1 MLRRITKIEVQKRR
15 PRRRSLFLDGDF
27 FCGVEEEVVVKL
39 RLKEGKEIDDEE
51 IARIA
56 ETEEETKARR
66 YGISLLSYRMRSRK
80 ELSRRLQRK
89 GYSQETVD
97 RVTSD
102 LEEAG
107 LIDDLEFAR
116 LWMRSRMESSPRSFY
131 AIRRELFQKGVDR
144 EKIENAQCE
153 LEREFDEKEIALSLA
168 KKRLSRLKG
177 LEKRDRERRLLGFL
191 KRRGFDYETVRSVLA
206 ELKDGQNDIQ

>member
-15 PRRRSLFLDGDF
+15 PGRRSLFLDGDF

-39 RLKEGKEIDDEE
+39 RLKEGKEIDDAE

-66 YGISLLSYRMRSRK
+66 YGIGLLSYRMRSRK
-80 ELSRRLQRK
+80 ELARRLERK

-97 RVTSD
+97 RVISD

-107 LIDDLEFAR
+107 LVDDIEFAR

-131 AIRRELFQKGVDR
+131 AIRRELLQKGVDG
-144 EKIENAQCE
+144 EKIESVKCE
-153 LEREFDEKEIALSLA
+153 LEGEFDEKEMALSLA
-168 KKRLSRLKG
+168 KKRLSRLEG

-191 KRRGFDYETVRSVLA
+191 KRRGFDYETVRSVLV
-206 ELKDGQNDIQ
+206 ELKDGHNDIQ